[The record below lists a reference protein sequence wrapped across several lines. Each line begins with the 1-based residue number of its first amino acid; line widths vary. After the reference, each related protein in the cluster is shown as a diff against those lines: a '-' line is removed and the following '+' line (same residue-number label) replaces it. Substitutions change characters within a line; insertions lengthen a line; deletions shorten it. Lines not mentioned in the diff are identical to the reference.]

1 MCTASPLSIALEDAI
16 TDIGKDL
23 NSEYILSYQPTK
35 DVEEE
40 PGYHSIRVLVNRP
53 GLKIRTRSGYWWGG
67 GQMPQ

>member
-1 MCTASPLSIALEDAI
+1 VYSFATQRGLEDAI

-23 NSEYILSYQPTK
+23 NSQYILSYQPTSA
-35 DVEEE
+35 VMEE

-53 GLKIRTRSGYWWGG
+53 GLVIRTRTGYWWGG